1 MRIFVAGGSGVL
13 GRNAIPLLTGAGHQV
28 VATTRSAGKTGL
40 LAELGASPVVLDALD
55 RDGVLE
61 AVDRAQPDAILH
73 LLTDLGSGVRA
84 STTHL
89 RIVGTRHLVEAA
101 KRSGVK
107 RIVAESISWVY
118 QPGHEPARES
128 EPLDLDA
135 PEPRRTI
142 IRSIQS
148 LEAAVQEIPAGVVLR
163 FGYLYGPGT
172 WYSRQ
177 DLFALQAQHGQLPAT
192 ETVASFIH
200 IHDAARA
207 AVAALDWAAGIW
219 NVVDDEPA
227 AGHDWVPTFAA
238 AVDAPARALV
248 SCGDIGRPVSNAHAR
263 GAGLQLDHPSW
274 RTGFLTL

>member
-13 GRNAIPLLTGAGHQV
+13 GRNAIPLLAGAGHQV

-55 RDGVLE
+55 RDGVLD
-61 AVDRAQPDAILH
+61 AVECAQPDAILH
-73 LLTDLGSGVRA
+73 LLTDLGSGDRA
-84 STTHL
+84 STTQL

-101 KRSGVK
+101 QRSGVE
-107 RIVAESISWVY
+107 RMVAESISWVCR
-118 QPGHEPARES
+118 PGREPAGEND
-128 EPLDLDA
+128 PLDLEA
-135 PEPRRTI
+135 PEPRRAVV
-142 IRSIQS
+142 RSIQS

-177 DLFALQAQHGQLPAT
+177 DLFGRQAQQGQLPAT

-200 IHDAARA
+200 VGDAARA
-207 AVAALDWAAGIW
+207 AVAALDWDAGIW
-219 NVVDDEPA
+219 NVVDDDPA
-227 AGHDWVPTFAA
+227 AGHDWVPAFAA
-238 AVDAPARALV
+238 AVGAPSPASV
-248 SCGDIGRPVSNAHAR
+248 SCGDIGRPVSNAQAR
-263 GAGLQLDHPSW
+263 RAGLRLDHPSW